1 MFLSCLHIDNFRN
14 FNHAQIEFN
23 NSCNLFYGNNGSGKT
38 SILEAI
44 YYLVLGRS
52 FRSHLLRRITKYQTN
67 GFGLFGKIEQQQNI
81 IPVGIERSLANS
93 KRIRI
98 AGEDAVSIIEITK
111 LLPLQLLNQN
121 SYNLLDEGPKIRR
134 QFIDWG
140 LFHVEQ
146 NFLTLWRRVE
156 RVIEQRNAAIRLGSS
171 ADYIKTWNNELAEFG
186 NKIHQLRE
194 QYITSLLPIIANI
207 LQQLLP
213 DIIID
218 IKYFS
223 GWNTELSLASVLANN
238 VISDLEVGYTTAGPH
253 RADLRITVNKVP
265 VKDALSRGQQKLLAY
280 GMQIAQGILLKNLTS
295 KNCIYLI
302 DDLPAELDEQKRSLI
317 AGILLNLNS
326 QIFVTGL
333 SQHNLSDFINTQNY
347 SMFHVKHGVVEC
359 LTPLK

>member
-1 MFLSCLHIDNFRN
+1 VFLSCLHINNFRN

-23 NSCNLFYGNNGSGKT
+23 DSCNLFYGNNGSGKT

-52 FRSHLLRRITKYQTN
+52 FRSHLLRRITKYQTD
-67 GFGLFGKIEQQQNI
+67 GFGLFGKINQRNNI
-81 IPVGIERSLANS
+81 IPVGIERSLTNS
-93 KRIRI
+93 KKIRI
-98 AGEDAVSIIEITK
+98 SGEDAVSIIEITK

-156 RVIEQRNAAIRLGSS
+156 RVIEQRNAAIRIGSS
-171 ADYIKTWNNELAEFG
+171 VDYIKTWNNELVEFG
-186 NKIHQLRE
+186 DKIHQLRK
-194 QYITSLLPIIANI
+194 QYIASLLPITTNI

-213 DIIID
+213 DIVID
-218 IKYFS
+218 IKYFA
-223 GWNTELSLASVLANN
+223 GWNTDLSLAEVLANN
-238 VISDLEVGYTTAGPH
+238 VISDLEVGYTVVGPH
-253 RADLRITVNKVP
+253 RADLRITINKVP
-265 VKDALSRGQQKLLAY
+265 VKDALSRGQQKLLVYA
-280 GMQIAQGILLKNLTS
+280 MQIAQGILLKNLTN

-333 SQHNLSDFINTQNY
+333 SQQNLADFGDTQNY
-347 SMFHVKHGVVEC
+347 SMFHVEYGIIKCFE
-359 LTPLK
+359 TKF

>member
-14 FNHAQIEFN
+14 FGHNQIEFN
-23 NSCNLFYGNNGSGKT
+23 SSCNLFYGNNGSGKT

-44 YYLVLGRS
+44 YYLILGRS
-52 FRSHLLRRITKYQTN
+52 FRSHLLRRITKYQTD
-67 GFGLFGKIEQQQNI
+67 GFRLFGKINQQHNI
-81 IPVGIERSLANS
+81 IPVGIERSLTNS

-98 AGEDAVSIIEITK
+98 SGEDVASVIEITK

-121 SYNLLDEGPKIRR
+121 SYSLLDGGPKIRR

-146 NFLTLWRRVE
+146 NFLTLWRRTE
-156 RVIEQRNAAIRLGSS
+156 RVIEQRNAAIRSGSS
-171 ADYIKTWNNELAEFG
+171 KDHIRAWDGELSELG
-186 NKIHQLRE
+186 VKIHQLRE
-194 QYITSLLPIIANI
+194 QYIAGLLPIIATI
-207 LQQLLP
+207 LQQLLQN
-213 DIIID
+213 IAID
-218 IKYFS
+218 IRYFA
-223 GWNTELSLASVLANN
+223 GWNIESSLTEILANN
-238 VISDLEVGYTTAGPH
+238 ITSDLSVGYTTAGPH

-317 AGILLNLNS
+317 AGILLDLDS

-333 SQHNLSDFINTQNY
+333 SSQNLADFVDTQSY
-347 SMFHVKHGVVEC
+347 SMFHVEHGVIVQE
-359 LTPLK
+359 